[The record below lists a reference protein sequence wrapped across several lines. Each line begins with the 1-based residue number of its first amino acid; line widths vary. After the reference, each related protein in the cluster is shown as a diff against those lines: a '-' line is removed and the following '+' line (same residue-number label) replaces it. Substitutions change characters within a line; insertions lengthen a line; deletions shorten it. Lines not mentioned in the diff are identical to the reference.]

1 MIRRI
6 FPGQKASPTIHEFI
20 AAHLDPSGVG
30 LLPGGED
37 LPDTV
42 RSPNEISWMAGAFDG
57 VGTHHMGGTSEQP
70 TVTEVF
76 DLLRKTIAS
85 GLKPTEFGRLYE
97 RLLQERV
104 LTILDPVLEIVRGSA
119 LPTEGLRRVGHR
131 LATEGR
137 HREPVKFGIALS
149 GLLPGGPERDVL
161 MTLARHEEFTLYCA
175 VAVANTEVDPEPVL
189 WQMAK
194 AVTGWGRIHIVERL
208 RSTKNPEIQQWMLRG
223 GFRNAVMNEYLA
235 YIAATTGDLV
245 DALRGTDIDDALFDA
260 ACDIVSALIAGGPA
274 QDIDDYGD
282 APTTL
287 ALLVVHLERRATKLL
302 HFIVADEIEAFLAR
316 GDWSNRYE
324 KGWTEQ
330 QREDLMRR
338 VQAIKAR
345 DLWLPLATESLWSD
359 DLTTF
364 YEADRAARTLG
375 VETFDAY
382 WARIQNDPM
391 HGPWYGAMKQVTE
404 DRIDEV
410 LAFAE
415 QTLPLAAIASGPS
428 DSLGLGPDY
437 APHHA
442 LDFIVQELPRFPGR
456 GWTLVNAALR
466 SSVVRNRNMAI
477 NALERWSKSAWPP
490 EAISAVERAAEI
502 EPRDDVKNRLVALTR
517 STLPGK
523 GLDA

>member
-1 MIRRI
+1 
-6 FPGQKASPTIHEFI
+6 
-20 AAHLDPSGVG
+20 
-30 LLPGGED
+30 
-37 LPDTV
+37 
-42 RSPNEISWMAGAFDG
+42 
-57 VGTHHMGGTSEQP
+57 
-70 TVTEVF
+70 
-76 DLLRKTIAS
+76 
-85 GLKPTEFGRLYE
+85 
-97 RLLQERV
+97 
-104 LTILDPVLEIVRGSA
+104 
-119 LPTEGLRRVGHR
+119 
-131 LATEGR
+131 
-137 HREPVKFGIALS
+137 
-149 GLLPGGPERDVL
+149 
-161 MTLARHEEFTLYCA
+161 
-175 VAVANTEVDPEPVL
+175 
-189 WQMAK
+189 
-194 AVTGWGRIHIVERL
+194 
-208 RSTKNPEIQQWMLRG
+208 
-223 GFRNAVMNEYLA
+223 LA